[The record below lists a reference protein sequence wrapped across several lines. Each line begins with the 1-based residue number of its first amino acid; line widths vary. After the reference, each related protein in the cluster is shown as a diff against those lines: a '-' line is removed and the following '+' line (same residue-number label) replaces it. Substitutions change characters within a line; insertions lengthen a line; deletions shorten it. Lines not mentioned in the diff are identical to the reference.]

1 MAFPSLS
8 GFLFLMRSYH
18 FSLLMNSS
26 SVDRDSCAFLFIIS
40 DPDFHLH
47 VGGLLNPIPGK
58 LFNISPV
65 CPIRF
70 EELCAL
76 KLTGCYLS
84 LTHALSQTDTSLSS
98 FSPPVSL
105 SLALSSSNISLVS
118 LFLFFNLFPY
128 AHFSFFCNPSLIH
141 NPPPPSPVLHLSLF
155 SDCQFEIGGYDGVIR
170 SSQVEE
176 EDKIKTGDALDCIW
190 TIRAPPQSKVNIL
203 FPRSFPPVAKWVIT
217 SLTAEG
223 QPLKT
228 HPLIRTQET
237 GSKTRQ
243 SPDPLSAVE
252 TMKGISN

>member
-8 GFLFLMRSYH
+8 GFLFLMRSDH

-26 SVDRDSCAFLFIIS
+26 SVNQDLCAFLFLTS

-58 LFNISPV
+58 RFNISPV

-141 NPPPPSPVLHLSLF
+141 NPPPPPPLSSTFL
-155 SDCQFEIGGYDGVIR
+155 
-170 SSQVEE
+170 SSQIVS
-176 EDKIKTGDALDCIW
+176 L
-190 TIRAPPQSKVNIL
+190 RL
-203 FPRSFPPVAKWVIT
+203 VAMMV
-217 SLTAEG
+217 
-223 QPLKT
+223 
-228 HPLIRTQET
+228 
-237 GSKTRQ
+237 
-243 SPDPLSAVE
+243 LSAPVR
-252 TMKGISN
+252 